1 MEIWKKNVENME
13 NAQKALKYGIKSF
26 YILKQQVFIFL
37 VSPLNEA
44 PVLFM
49 EI

>member
-1 MEIWKKNVENME
+1 ME
-13 NAQKALKYGIKSF
+13 NAQKALKYGTKLF
-26 YILKQQVFIFL
+26 YILKQEVFIFQAK
-37 VSPLNEA
+37 PLNEA